1 VGQRSPH
8 PLGSKEESR
17 ITRWQGN
24 AMTTVPPEELA
35 ERQLLGARYHAQ
47 RRIDQIGDLV
57 RGIRTTINILI
68 KEEKA
73 LLAEKAALEGEGNG
87 K

>member
-1 VGQRSPH
+1 MSAVSPD
-8 PLGSKEESR
+8 
-17 ITRWQGN
+17 
-24 AMTTVPPEELA
+24 ELA
-35 ERQLLGARYHAQ
+35 ARQAQAKEYHAS
-47 RRIDQIGDLV
+47 RRIIQIDEAV
-57 RGIRTTINILI
+57 RGLRIAINTLI